1 MATKFIK
8 LFNSIYDIHY
18 KTVSAIFNAESKKR
32 IDEAFNALVVAEG
45 LRDVGIMSNH
55 FRGWDGSAFGLY
67 VGTAPG
73 FTRATF
79 IGSRKNISEA
89 VFAKL
94 LHDYNEQMTVKRLE
108 IEDAPITKVMTKR
121 LGYLFA
127 YPKGKADGVLQTIL
141 HIPGK
146 TELVSGGYGPQM
158 LNFGPKLG
166 TTIKGLQ
173 DKWNKLAQSVHEDFT
188 VEFRLEV
195 F

>member
-8 LFNSIYDIHY
+8 LFNSIYDTHY
-18 KTVSAIFNAESKKR
+18 KTVNSIFNAESKKK
-32 IDEAFNALVVAEG
+32 IDETFNALAVAEG

-55 FRGWDGSAFGLY
+55 FRGFDGSAFGLH

-79 IGSRKNISEA
+79 IGSCKNISEA

-94 LHDYNEQMTVKRLE
+94 LQDYNEQMTVKRLE
-108 IEDAPITKVMTKR
+108 IEDAPVTKMMTKR
-121 LGYLFA
+121 LGYLFS
-127 YPKGKADGVLQTIL
+127 YPKGKADGVLRTIM
-141 HIPGK
+141 HISGK
-146 TELVSGGYGPQM
+146 TEFESRGYGPQM
-158 LNFGPKLG
+158 LNFSPRLG
-166 TTIKGLQ
+166 SKIKELH